1 MQLSF
6 EEQETVIRWDR
17 KNPEAVVYTFDSSMK
32 RKLQEIQ
39 EQFPD
44 MAKLITEDNG
54 SVEYEIPKSLISIR
68 KPRVYDEET
77 KKRFVDNMKKARVKD
92 NG

>member
-1 MQLSF
+1 MVLSF

-44 MAKLITEDNG
+44 MAKLIKEDNG
-54 SVEYEIPKSLISIR
+54 SVEYEIPKNLISIR
-68 KPRVYDEET
+68 KPRVLDEES
-77 KKRFVDNMKKARVKD
+77 KKRFSAIMKKAREEG